1 MSYNYSSGTPT
12 VTGDLKAKDDTQ
24 RDTIIDF
31 GEDQIDFQ
39 TSGSVRLQITNDSVR
54 AVNVPF
60 SGTLNGSANAAENDI
75 MGTKLIG
82 GVFEIDQGLFQ
93 NPSVNPVYFPSD
105 DTFLERAG
113 PSSVNYFMAPFYG
126 ELIKVQIKSSTSFS
140 GTSLTCSFHTGS
152 GTNNAYSSTPAV
164 SVALNGQAANQVYTF
179 DFMNMTGSTFA
190 EGDIYGFSLEV
201 AGGFAGNENI
211 HFTTTVRY
219 NPYYDPGP

>member
-1 MSYNYSSGTPT
+1 MSYKYSNGPQ
-12 VTGDLKAKDDTQ
+12 VIGDLKAADDAERNTL
-24 RDTIIDF
+24 IDF
-31 GEDQIDFQ
+31 AEDQIDFQ
-39 TSGSVRLQITNDSVR
+39 TSGSVRLQITNNSVR

-60 SGTLNGSANAAENDI
+60 SGTLNGSATSAENDI
-75 MGTKLIG
+75 MGTKIIG

-93 NPSVNPVYFPSD
+93 NPTVNPVYFPSD
-105 DTFLERAG
+105 DTFLERSA

-152 GTNNAYSSTPAV
+152 GTDNAYGSTAV
-164 SVALNGQAANQVYTF
+164 ASVALNGQAANQVYTF
-179 DFMNMTGSTFA
+179 DFSNTTFA